1 VSKNGIPKK
10 KAAELLKNR
19 AIFAFG
25 LTEKEHSADIYATEM
40 ALTPQDDGTNRANGE
55 KYHIKSISYFV
66 LRN

>member
-1 VSKNGIPKK
+1 MSKNGIPKK

-40 ALTPQDDGTNRANGE
+40 ALTPQDDGTNRANVE
-55 KYHIKSISYFV
+55 K
-66 LRN
+66 